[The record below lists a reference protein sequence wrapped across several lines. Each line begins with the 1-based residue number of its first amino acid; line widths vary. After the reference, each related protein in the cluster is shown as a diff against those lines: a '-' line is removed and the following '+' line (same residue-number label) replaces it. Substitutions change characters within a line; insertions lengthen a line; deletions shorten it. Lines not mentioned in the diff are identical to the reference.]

1 MKMKWFVRSSVM
13 AALAFAAPT
22 PADLLY
28 AQGAKSQSASAVAA
42 DDQVDAS
49 VVVVGFAPVDT
60 MLPNVQH
67 LARLVAGGTGAG
79 TVATLI
85 KQYTGGLDTSRP
97 AGVFVELDESGTPSP
112 VVCLPL
118 RNLDEFFQQLAI
130 FGDPEDLGDDLY
142 SFNIG
147 NSIYLRDDEEW
158 LVVGQSEDAVL
169 NFDSS
174 VTENLKGMVAKYDLR
189 VQVNPQNIPKELLG
203 FFMSQM
209 QAGLEQGMA
218 SNPNMDEEQAEAARA
233 NAEQMMVSFQEG
245 IEGTEKFVIGLA
257 VNKADKK
264 TMLDIGTKFVE
275 GSKFA
280 AQIDKMKGSMATLA
294 GIPQETSMM
303 SVQSLQLI
311 APEEVK
317 QLEDTMSSSI
327 EAAFKQIEENAK
339 NPEDAAKA
347 KDFINRLVE
356 LVMDSAREGKVESAF
371 NVTVEKNLNAVGSF
385 TVADGAK
392 VEALA
397 AEAAQALAAEQNVP
411 VKLQV
416 NTGKHAGANLHKLTV
431 PLPPEADESARKVFG
446 DAVTVAIATTPK
458 AVHLALGKDCDAVIK
473 STVDRVSAKPS
484 SPAEM
489 VKARFNLT
497 QLLTYIQSIES
508 NPIVDA
514 MLETAAGGADKVMVD
529 SKVGDRESAIRI
541 TFEDNV
547 LKAIS
552 SGAKAAQGGGQGGF

>member
-28 AQGAKSQSASAVAA
+28 AQGAKSQSASAVIEEE
-42 DDQVDAS
+42 DDAS
-49 VVVVGFAPVDT
+49 VVVVGLAPVDT

-67 LARLVAGGTGAG
+67 LARLIAGGGGAG

-85 KQYTGGLDTSRP
+85 KQYTGGLDTARP

-112 VVCLPL
+112 IACLPL
-118 RNLDEFFQQLAI
+118 RNLDEFFQQLVI
-130 FGDPEDLGDDLY
+130 FGEPEDLGDGLY

-147 NSIYLRDDEEW
+147 NSIYLRKVEGW

-169 NFDSS
+169 NFD
-174 VTENLKGMVAKYDLR
+174 TTIAENLKGMVAKYDLR
-189 VQVNPQNIPKELLG
+189 VQVNPQNIPDELLQ

-209 QAGLEQGMA
+209 QAGIEQGMA

-233 NAEQMMVSFQEG
+233 NAEQMMASFQEG

-257 VNKADKK
+257 VNKADKR

-280 AQIDKMKGSMATLA
+280 AQIEKVKGSMATLA
-294 GIPQETSMM
+294 GIPQDASMM
-303 SVQSLQLI
+303 SAQSLQLI

-317 QLEDTMSSSI
+317 QLEDTMSTSI

-356 LVMDSAREGKVESAF
+356 LVMDSAREGKMESAL
-371 NVTVEKNLNAVGSF
+371 NITVDKNLNAVGSF
-385 TVADGAK
+385 TVADGKK

-397 AEAAQALAAEQNVP
+397 AEASKALATEKDVP

-416 NTGKHAGANLHKLTV
+416 NTGKHGGANLHKLTV
-431 PLPPEADESARKVFG
+431 PLPPEADDAARKVFG
-446 DAVTVAIATTPK
+446 DEVTVAIATTPK
-458 AVHLALGKDCDAVIK
+458 AVHLALGKDCDTVIK
-473 STVDRVSAKPS
+473 STIDRVAAKPS

-497 QLLTYIQSIES
+497 QLLTYIQSVQS
-508 NPIVDA
+508 NPVVDA
-514 MLETAAGGADKVMVD
+514 MLETASGGADKVMVD
-529 SKVGDRESAIRI
+529 SKVGDRESVVRI

-547 LKAIS
+547 IKAIS

>member
-1 MKMKWFVRSSVM
+1 MKMKWFVRSSVI

-28 AQGAKSQSASAVAA
+28 AQGAKSQSASAVIEEAE
-42 DDQVDAS
+42 DAS
-49 VVVVGFAPVDT
+49 VVVVGLAPVDT

-67 LARLVAGGTGAG
+67 LARLIAGGGGAG

-85 KQYTGGLDTSRP
+85 KQYTGGLDTARP

-112 VVCLPL
+112 IACLPL
-118 RNLDEFFQQLAI
+118 RNLDEFFQQLVI
-130 FGDPEDLGDDLY
+130 FGEPEDLGDGLY

-147 NSIYLRDDEEW
+147 NSIYLRKVEGW

-169 NFDSS
+169 NFDTT
-174 VTENLKGMVAKYDLR
+174 VAENLKGMVAKYDLR
-189 VQVNPQNIPKELLG
+189 VQVNPQNIPDELLQ

-209 QAGLEQGMA
+209 QAGIEQGMA
-218 SNPNMDEEQAEAARA
+218 SNPNMSEEQAEAARA
-233 NAEQMMVSFQEG
+233 NAEQMMASFQEG

-264 TMLDIGTKFVE
+264 TMLDVGTKFVE

-280 AQIDKMKGSMATLA
+280 TQIEKVKGSMATLA
-294 GIPQETSMM
+294 GIPQDASMM
-303 SVQSLQLI
+303 SAQSLQLI

-356 LVMDSAREGKVESAF
+356 LVMDSAREGKMESAL
-371 NVTVEKNLNAVGSF
+371 NITVEKNLNAVGSF
-385 TVADGAK
+385 TVADGKK

-397 AEAAQALAAEQNVP
+397 AEASKALATEKDVP

-431 PLPPEADESARKVFG
+431 PLPPEADDSARKVFG
-446 DAVTVAIATTPK
+446 DQVTVAIATTPK
-458 AVHLALGKDCDAVIK
+458 AVHLALGKDCDTVIK
-473 STVDRVSAKPS
+473 STIDRVTAKPS

-497 QLLTYIQSIES
+497 QLLTYIQSIKS
-508 NPIVDA
+508 NPVVDA
-514 MLETAAGGADKVMVD
+514 MLETASGGADKVMVD
-529 SKVGDRESAIRI
+529 SKVGDRESVVRI

-547 LKAIS
+547 IKAIS

>member
-28 AQGAKSQSASAVAA
+28 AQGAKSQSASAVIEEE
-42 DDQVDAS
+42 DDAS
-49 VVVVGFAPVDT
+49 VVVVGLAPVDT

-67 LARLVAGGTGAG
+67 LARLIAGGGGAG

-85 KQYTGGLDTSRP
+85 KQYTGGLDTARP

-112 VVCLPL
+112 IACLPL
-118 RNLDEFFQQLAI
+118 RNLDEFFQQLVI
-130 FGDPEDLGDDLY
+130 FGEPEDLGDGLY

-147 NSIYLRDDEEW
+147 NSIYLRKVEGW

-169 NFDSS
+169 NFD
-174 VTENLKGMVAKYDLR
+174 TTIAENLKGMVAKYDLR
-189 VQVNPQNIPKELLG
+189 VQVNPQNIPDELLQ

-209 QAGLEQGMA
+209 QAGIEQGMA

-233 NAEQMMVSFQEG
+233 NAEQMMASFQEG

-257 VNKADKK
+257 VNKADKR

-280 AQIDKMKGSMATLA
+280 AQIEKVNGSMATLA
-294 GIPQETSMM
+294 GIPQDASMM
-303 SVQSLQLI
+303 SAQSLQLI

-317 QLEDTMSSSI
+317 QLEDTMSTSI

-356 LVMDSAREGKVESAF
+356 LVMDSAREGKMESAL
-371 NVTVEKNLNAVGSF
+371 NITVDKNLNAVGSF
-385 TVADGAK
+385 TVADGKK

-397 AEAAQALAAEQNVP
+397 AEASKALATEKDVP

-416 NTGKHAGANLHKLTV
+416 NTGKHGGANLHKLTV
-431 PLPPEADESARKVFG
+431 PLPPEADDAARKVFG
-446 DAVTVAIATTPK
+446 DEVTVAIATTPK
-458 AVHLALGKDCDAVIK
+458 AVHLALGKDCDTVIK
-473 STVDRVSAKPS
+473 STIDRVAAKPS

-497 QLLTYIQSIES
+497 QLLTYIQSVQS
-508 NPIVDA
+508 NPVVDA
-514 MLETAAGGADKVMVD
+514 MLETASGGADKVMVD
-529 SKVGDRESAIRI
+529 SKVGDRESVVRI

-547 LKAIS
+547 IKAIS